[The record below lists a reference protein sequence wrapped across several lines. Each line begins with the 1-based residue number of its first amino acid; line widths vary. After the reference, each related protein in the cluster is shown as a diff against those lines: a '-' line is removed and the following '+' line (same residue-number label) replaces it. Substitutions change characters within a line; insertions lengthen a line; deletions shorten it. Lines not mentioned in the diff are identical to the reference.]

1 MKNQT
6 SCRIPTMLCMT
17 LLIAFV
23 TFWQGSPA
31 AAESSSVVGTAAK
44 GVSAVEYIGVIKQ
57 IGLDFTTVGYL
68 TYVNGLDPADLYTDP
83 NNPGASTARF
93 TFSGSAISNP
103 ASHANVGAV
112 TQLSGVGPLK
122 IYFNEFGGA
131 TFDNPSSFTAGT
143 EIATFDT
150 RVSNILVVIAPNQGV
165 SSAASD
171 AKQQTA
177 QRFVLNG
184 KRLQFGHPQLIQRVT
199 LFGGATRSDPNV
211 PVSITEFAAFGVTP

>member
-6 SCRIPTMLCMT
+6 NYRLPIMLFMT
-17 LLIAFV
+17 LLVALV

-31 AAESSSVVGTAAK
+31 AAQSSSVVGTAAK
-44 GVSAVEYIGVIKQ
+44 GVSAVEYIGVIQ
-57 IGLDFTTVGYL
+57 QNGPNFSTVGYL
-68 TYVNGLDPADLYTDP
+68 TYVNGLSPADLYTDP

-93 TFSGSAISNP
+93 TFSGSAILESR
-103 ASHANVGAV
+103 ANVGAV
-112 TQLSGVGPLK
+112 TQLSAVGPLA

-131 TFDNPSSFTAGT
+131 SFDDPSSFASGT

-150 RVSNILVVIAPNQGV
+150 RISNILVVIAPNQGV

-177 QRFVLNG
+177 HRFVLNG

-199 LFGGATRSDPNV
+199 LSGGATRSQAEP
-211 PVSITEFAAFGVTP
+211 PVSITQFAAFGVTP